1 MSYYYKVLKD
11 SPIAF
16 WTLNDS
22 TSQAVDYSG
31 FENHGLYTG
40 VYPSNSK
47 KIPLVLGSQYA
58 ARISSQSSIGFSLDG
73 LGTKYTADHDF
84 TLEFWFYPK
93 IISNNTT
100 TIFAD
105 TDNNIGVT
113 FKNKNIIFSL
123 DTETIEHTLIN
134 TNKSIYVVCKYL
146 SGYAY
151 IYIDGDLVTSRS
163 VSQMPFTNTTL
174 SLSCGP
180 TQNSSDEFL
189 INNIAVYRY
198 GLSDKIIKDHY
209 LENYLVNSVQVSYP
223 DNGELFNIYDNG
235 MRTAFSYGYP
245 KDKEWEY
252 FLTNDLLLNKLENY
266 IQIAKTDS
274 SQIKSVTIE
283 DAISLPTGLSM
294 DSSKINWDGSYGVSV
309 YTSLD
314 GTTYEE
320 CINGQAIPQYKYGA
334 FNSQRYFYLKI
345 IIDSQDSSKYLP
357 ALKSLEINFY
367 SEQIMYSKNGGS
379 YISKIDDKDVFFG
392 KDVYPILS
400 TNNLNGLLVPEDSGF
415 TINTMYEV
423 KSLEMFYTPSSLE
436 SSTLLSADSTAFGW
450 NSSGV
455 ISKNNIESVYVNGED
470 MSSETNIGDILSH
483 GHLNHIVI
491 VLSDPKGGEIT
502 FNYNQSGCTQALYQH
517 ITLYSQTL
525 TSLQATDHYNLY
537 ISKPRYQASSSSLGM
552 TESGINVYNNDWLV
566 IQNS

>member
-58 ARISSQSSIGFSLDG
+58 ARISSQSSISFSLDG

-415 TINTMYEV
+415 IINTMYEV

-436 SSTLLSADSTAFGW
+436 SSTLLSADGTAFGW